1 MVIQT
6 AARNQLQRFTR
17 YARLVVPAIYH
28 QRTIDEVSKYQRWR
42 QTGVLGDLQDKLREY
57 LLTVWAACGIEMA

>member
-1 MVIQT
+1 MAKTVSDMDQGGE
-6 AARNQLQRFTR
+6 
-17 YARLVVPAIYH
+17 H

-57 LLTVWAACGIEMA
+57 LLTVWAASGIEMA